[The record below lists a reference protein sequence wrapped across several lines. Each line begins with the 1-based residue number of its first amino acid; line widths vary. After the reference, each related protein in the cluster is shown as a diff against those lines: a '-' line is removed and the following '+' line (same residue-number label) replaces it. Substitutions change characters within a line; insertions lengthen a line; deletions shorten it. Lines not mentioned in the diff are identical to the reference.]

1 MGICRS
7 LCQSFSLKI
16 WMSLYFPLL
25 NYTGRFTSKK
35 VCYRILLLLFYF
47 AFSFFFAYLLLYVPL
62 DEQIPFYRK
71 QFSPSFNKNG
81 KLQLPTW
88 SLP

>member
-1 MGICRS
+1 MNEFIFSSIKLYREIYFKES
-7 LCQSFSLKI
+7 LLQNFVTSF
-16 WMSLYFPLL
+16 
-25 NYTGRFTSKK
+25 
-35 VCYRILLLLFYF
+35 LFCF
-47 AFSFFFAYLLLYVPL
+47 LFFFAYLLLYVPL